1 MERVNPLAQGHI
13 VADVYLARK
22 SENIRNLFLGLFIR
36 ISAADRPSLV
46 VNAQHLRLCF
56 RPSHAKET
64 FQHKTTNSI
73 GVWSSFSSTTSQ
85 RWRFINVSTPC
96 PQFDSKEMTMTPTEW
111 LILTITTFVVVIAAG
126 VWFYRLTH

>member
-1 MERVNPLAQGHI
+1 MFMLAS
-13 VADVYLARK
+13 K

-36 ISAADRPSLV
+36 ISAAARRSLL
-46 VNAQHLRLCF
+46 VNAQLLLLCV
-56 RPSHAKET
+56 RPSHANET
-64 FQHKTTNSI
+64 FQHKNHELHRS
-73 GVWSSFSSTTSQ
+73 SSTTSQ

>member
-1 MERVNPLAQGHI
+1 MLAS
-13 VADVYLARK
+13 K

-85 RWRFINVSTPC
+85 RWRFINGVHPVST
-96 PQFDSKEMTMTPTEW
+96 
-111 LILTITTFVVVIAAG
+111 V
-126 VWFYRLTH
+126 RLEGNDNDPD

>member
-1 MERVNPLAQGHI
+1 MFMLAS
-13 VADVYLARK
+13 K

-64 FQHKTTNSI
+64 FQHKNHELHRS
-73 GVWSSFSSTTSQ
+73 SSTTSQ
-85 RWRFINVSTPC
+85 RWRFINVST
-96 PQFDSKEMTMTPTEW
+96 SKEMTMTPTEW

-126 VWFYRLTH
+126 VWFCRLTH